1 MKDAITNVLANLE
14 QIPVRGRHAILM
26 GYSLE
31 MLLKIRADLEAQEAK
46 DDDPE
51 EENEHAD
58 D

>member
-14 QIPVRGRHAILM
+14 QIPVSGRHAILM

-51 EENEHAD
+51 EENERAD